1 MMCEAG
7 PVQLAMSWEMLG
19 TLEDVLSRLGFDQR
33 SVADFTASL
42 IGVMKAG
49 PEQFDPYMLP
59 EGGRSLPVRDVED
72 AGVLASSIAARVDI
86 LVTNNLD
93 DFAIKDSERIDTRQ
107 INIRGMTPRQLY
119 VLIYER
125 DDSVSIVI
133 AHPIDAIEWLRHGLR
148 PTPETIRNLYGTS
161 ILPG

>member
-1 MMCEAG
+1 
-7 PVQLAMSWEMLG
+7 
-19 TLEDVLSRLGFDQR
+19 
-33 SVADFTASL
+33 
-42 IGVMKAG
+42 MKAG
-49 PEQFDPYMLP
+49 PEQFDPYVLP

-93 DFAIKDSERIDTRQ
+93 DFVIKDSERIDTRQ

-125 DDSVSIVI
+125 DDGVSIVI
-133 AHPIDAIEWLRHGLR
+133 AHPIDAIEWLRKGLR
-148 PTPETIRNLYGTS
+148 PTPESIRNLYGTTS
-161 ILPG
+161 ILPR